1 MIHDG
6 YYELSNSGRVH
17 KASTLDEE
25 PQATLLGVGEIVFPG
40 EKHTDSLS
48 NTNGHPSEHN
58 K

>member
-40 EKHTDSLS
+40 EKHTDSVIQHQRSSLRA
-48 NTNGHPSEHN
+48 
-58 K
+58 